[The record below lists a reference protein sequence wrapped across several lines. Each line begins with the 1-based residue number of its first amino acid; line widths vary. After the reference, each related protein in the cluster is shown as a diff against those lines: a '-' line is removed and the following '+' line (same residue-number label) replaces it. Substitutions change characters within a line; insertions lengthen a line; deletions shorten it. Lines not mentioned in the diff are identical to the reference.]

1 MRVPR
6 QFLAFLAYLSSSM
19 LREEGILDLFDA
31 TTAISIVDVF
41 IYQCFSRRFAVILLY
56 FNAWQRFKMPFHSV
70 LSVTSTRYSTLTK
83 KGDTIAPFHPCIFIA
98 LRFNKSSSAVPRI
111 HLDHVGL
118 GVYVAERFCRL
129 CSTSAWYGAL
139 IGPNYSSGPDPIPLP
154 GVKLK

>member
-1 MRVPR
+1 MP
-6 QFLAFLAYLSSSM
+6 QPQYLLSTCS
-19 LREEGILDLFDA
+19 F
-31 TTAISIVDVF
+31 ISVSG
-41 IYQCFSRRFAVILLY
+41 YFSRRFEVFLLY
-56 FNAWQRFKMPFHSV
+56 FNAWQRFKIPFHSV

-111 HLDHVGL
+111 HLHHVGL

-129 CSTSAWYGAL
+129 WSTSAWYGAL
-139 IGPNYSSGPDPIPLP
+139 IGPLP